1 MHLCYPSY
9 RVCQLYT
16 QWEDPHLDGGLRPLP
31 LSYSS
36 IIHGSRSLI
45 TYSTCTSDHWKM
57 LTIQI
62 HCTPIYTTEI
72 HTVGAHVCRA
82 ITCSSLFYTVSPPYP
97 QLTQALSVMDDFANR
112 NKMSTFRK
120 WDVAILD
127 WREGLRT
134 TTQPHYIII
143 HQYHWSPNSRD
154 YCNRYSMAKLKRHRR
169 EWCQLGAKWM

>member
-1 MHLCYPSY
+1 
-9 RVCQLYT
+9 
-16 QWEDPHLDGGLRPLP
+16 
-31 LSYSS
+31 
-36 IIHGSRSLI
+36 
-45 TYSTCTSDHWKM
+45 M

-120 WDVAILD
+120 WDVAVLD

-134 TTQPHYIII
+134 TTTPHYIII
-143 HQYHWSPNSRD
+143 QQYHWSPETTVTDIAWPNSRGTD
-154 YCNRYSMAKLKRHRR
+154 VNDARWMYT
-169 EWCQLGAKWM
+169 EEGLGGGG